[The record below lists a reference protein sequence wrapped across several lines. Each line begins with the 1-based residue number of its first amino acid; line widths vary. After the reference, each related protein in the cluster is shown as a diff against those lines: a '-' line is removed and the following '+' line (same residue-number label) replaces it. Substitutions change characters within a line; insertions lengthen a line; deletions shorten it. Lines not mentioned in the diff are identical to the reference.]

1 VRDIVIHDNDLVIAT
16 FGRGIWVLDDFSPLR
31 QITAAIAQERAHL
44 FEPGEAVRVR
54 RDINGDTPFPP
65 EIPHFENPPLGAVIY
80 YTLAKTP
87 AAPVGIDILD
97 ATGGVV
103 RHLSSA
109 PVPPMTPGGREFPD
123 WWLAP
128 PKPLPTAL
136 GLNRVNWDVRYDD
149 PPSAGE
155 HVTIRAVPGETPR
168 RYEGPLALPGSYTVR
183 LTVDG
188 TSYTQTV
195 RVVNDPRST
204 ATAADLAAQH
214 ELQMQIY
221 RGIQSADAAATLAKS
236 AGGTPPAFDRIRETL
251 NHLLE
256 ELDSADFA
264 PTRSMTHAY
273 AAVCDQLRNAL
284 STWRTAQPR
293 AASAV
298 ALPACPASGG

>member
-1 VRDIVIHDNDLVIAT
+1 M
-16 FGRGIWVLDDFSPLR
+16 
-31 QITAAIAQERAHL
+31 AHL
-44 FEPGEAVRVR
+44 HHGL
-54 RDINGDTPFPP
+54 
-65 EIPHFENPPLGAVIY
+65 LGAVLY
-80 YTLAKTP
+80 YTLTRPP
-87 AAPVGIDILD
+87 AAPITIDILD

-109 PVPPMTPGGREFPD
+109 QVPPTAVGGREFPD

-128 PKPLPTAL
+128 SKPLPTTL

-155 HVTIRAVPGETPR
+155 HVTIRAVPGETPT
-168 RYEGPLALPGSYTVR
+168 RYEGPLALPGIYTVR

-188 TSYTQTV
+188 TSYLQKV

-221 RGIQSADAAATLAKS
+221 RGIQSADAAAKRAKE
-236 AGGTPPAFDRIRETL
+236 AGGTLPAFDRIRETL

-264 PTRSMTHAY
+264 PTRSMTNAY
-273 AAVCDQLRNAL
+273 AAACGELRDAL
-284 STWRTAQPR
+284 STWRTAQPQA
-293 AASAV
+293 AASI
-298 ALPACPASGG
+298 ALPACPSSGG